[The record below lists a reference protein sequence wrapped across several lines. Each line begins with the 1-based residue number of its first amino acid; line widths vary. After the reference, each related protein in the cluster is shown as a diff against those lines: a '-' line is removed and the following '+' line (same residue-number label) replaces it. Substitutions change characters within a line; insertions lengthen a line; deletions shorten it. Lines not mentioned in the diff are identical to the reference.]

1 MKKIFAALFMVIIL
15 STTALAGCSPKEPAE
30 VPEPAKEETTQVEE
44 ENADEEEMADLAGLF
59 KKGENVFKEG
69 LYYEQTFTM
78 ADQQSKIK
86 TWYKGDMIKTNVVA
100 EGTEMINIIDSKTG
114 DFITYSPIEK
124 TGMKFN
130 SKSEDS
136 AFMPDTSMTDIASMD
151 EQVDTSSYENLGKEK
166 ILGEDCVVIL
176 SKDKES
182 SDEVKMWISEKY
194 GIVMKMISKGV
205 DGEEMTVEV
214 TDLKV
219 GDIPSSDFEVPSD
232 IVIQEF

>member
-1 MKKIFAALFMVIIL
+1 
-15 STTALAGCSPKEPAE
+15 
-30 VPEPAKEETTQVEE
+30 
-44 ENADEEEMADLAGLF
+44 
-59 KKGENVFKEG
+59 
-69 LYYEQTFTM
+69 M

-166 ILGEDCVVIL
+166 ILGEGCVVIL

-205 DGEEMTVEV
+205 DGEEMTVEIIQAFGAYIV
-214 TDLKV
+214 TPICV
-219 GDIPSSDFEVPSD
+219 C
-232 IVIQEF
+232 IVLWVFFK